1 MANQLRSH
9 LQTTVPGAVGL
20 FRDIDSSISL
30 RFQTRFPCQDKADW
44 LSPARLENWLRA
56 AGYNNP
62 SRAGVLHAH
71 LATGAG
77 PGTTGRD
84 GVAWAAVTL
93 PQVSAL
99 SAAREQIEGVSL
111 DTVIRELELM
121 AVVRS
126 DCP

>member
-9 LQTTVPGAVGL
+9 LQTTLPGAVGL

-62 SRAGVLHAH
+62 SRACVLHAH
-71 LATGAG
+71 LATGAPAPPDATAS
-77 PGTTGRD
+77 PG
-84 GVAWAAVTL
+84 AAVTL

-111 DTVIRELELM
+111 DTVIRELKLM